1 MHVGIALRLFKI
13 FHFFKTVCPYIAN
26 CYYRLCTNTSDNHC
40 QYCHNEVQ
48 DKLYWRG
55 YTRHYDGQ
63 MKQCRSKYPT
73 VTVHIHTKDDVWRIL
88 NTPLVSSTLI
98 EIFHLFLIPI

>member
-1 MHVGIALRLFKI
+1 MIHVGITLGLFKT
-13 FHFFKTVCPYIAN
+13 FHISKTVCPYIAK
-26 CYYRLCTNTSDNHC
+26 CYYRLCTNTADSQC
-40 QYCHNEVQ
+40 EYCHNEVK

-73 VTVHIHTKDDVWRIL
+73 VTPLTDFRFLIRWKNIILHVCTKD
-88 NTPLVSSTLI
+88 
-98 EIFHLFLIPI
+98 